1 MKVQS
6 WTEKYQKP
14 PKTEVKMTKKA
25 KVTFFRPTVLLDH
38 AASRLVKKAENI
50 ELDLVGI
57 ILASSSSYVAVV
69 ISDNKLLVGF
79 EGHSVCS

>member
-1 MKVQS
+1 MPTMQMSDFK
-6 WTEKYQKP
+6 KKP
-14 PKTEVKMTKKA
+14 
-25 KVTFFRPTVLLDH
+25 
-38 AASRLVKKAENI
+38 AENI

-57 ILASSSSYVAVV
+57 ILASSSTYVAVV